1 MKASESTRAQIEES
15 QVRRLATLTD
25 CVYAVA
31 LVLVIGWLPYPSE
44 SSLESG
50 RIWVLDLFVEFA
62 GNLLAIL
69 IAVVF
74 LILYWLR
81 STGHLARLA
90 RSDGTHAT
98 LSILS
103 VFFLL
108 LLLYVVRVSGEI
120 EPVSARASESV
131 AVALIGLAAS
141 GALRHAN
148 RKGLVRPG
156 ISSSEMDA
164 VLVESW
170 TEPLT
175 ALLTLPVA
183 FVGEFY
189 WNLAWLLYIPVS
201 WLLRR
206 RHSRQ

>member
-1 MKASESTRAQIEES
+1 MKASEPTRSKIETSQI
-15 QVRRLATLTD
+15 RRLATLTD
-25 CVYAVA
+25 CVYAVS
-31 LVLVIGWLPYPSE
+31 LVLVIQWLPFPSE
-44 SSLESG
+44 SSLDTG
-50 RIWVLDLFVEFA
+50 RIWVFDLFVEFA

-81 STGHLARLA
+81 STDHLARLQ

-108 LLLYVVRVSGEI
+108 LLLYVVRVGGEVA
-120 EPVSARASESV
+120 PTSARASESF

-156 ISSSEMDA
+156 ISSTEMEG

-183 FVGEFY
+183 FAGELW

-201 WLLRR
+201 WLLKRR
-206 RHSRQ
+206 AAG